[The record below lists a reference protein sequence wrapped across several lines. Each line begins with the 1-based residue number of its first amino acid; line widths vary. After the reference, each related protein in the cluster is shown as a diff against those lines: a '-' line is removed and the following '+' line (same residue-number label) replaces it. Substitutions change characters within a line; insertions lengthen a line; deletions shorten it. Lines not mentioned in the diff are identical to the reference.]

1 MTVRGVLGVTAP
13 FCWTVPAAIS
23 ASRGESGLLVERL
36 LAVVELALTILT
48 TFGNLVIEGDIS
60 VGDGVTVTLP
70 AVL

>member
-13 FCWTVPAAIS
+13 FCWTVPAIS
-23 ASRGESGLLVERL
+23 ASRGESGLLVDRL
-36 LAVVELALTILT
+36 LAAVELALTILT
-48 TFGNLVIEGDIS
+48 TFENLVMEGDIS